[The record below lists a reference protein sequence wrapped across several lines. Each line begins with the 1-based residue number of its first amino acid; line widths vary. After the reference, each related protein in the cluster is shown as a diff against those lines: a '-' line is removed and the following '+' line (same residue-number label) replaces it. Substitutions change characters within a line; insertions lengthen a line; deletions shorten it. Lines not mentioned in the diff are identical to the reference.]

1 MMQKKVVANDIIV
14 PEIARLVAEGTKVAF
29 TPKGVSMLP
38 FIRGGHD
45 SVVLVKADDLRIGD
59 IALARIGA
67 NYVLHRIIGI
77 DEDVV
82 TLMGDGN
89 IAGTEKCYR
98 ADILAVAETI
108 RKDGR
113 EIDCRSK
120 GHLRKAEIWKRM
132 LPVRRYLLAI
142 YRRIILTK

>member
-1 MMQKKVVANDIIV
+1 MQKKVVANDIIV

-38 FIRGGHD
+38 FILGGRD
-45 SVVLVKADDLRIGD
+45 SVVLMKAEDPRIGD
-59 IALARIGA
+59 IALARIGSS
-67 NYVLHRIIGI
+67 YVLHRIIGI
-77 DEDVV
+77 EADVV

-89 IAGTEKCYR
+89 VAGTEKCSR

-108 RKDGR
+108 MKDGR

-120 GHLRKAEIWKRM
+120 NHLRRAEIWRKM

-142 YRRIILTK
+142 YRRIIRVK

>member
-1 MMQKKVVANDIIV
+1 MQKKVVANDIIV

-38 FIRGGHD
+38 FILGGRD
-45 SVVLVKADDLRIGD
+45 SVVLMKAEDPRIGD
-59 IALARIGA
+59 IALARIGSS
-67 NYVLHRIIGI
+67 YVLHRIIGI
-77 DEDVV
+77 EADVV

-89 IAGTEKCYR
+89 VAGTEKCSR

-113 EIDCRSK
+113 EIECHSK
-120 GHLRKAEIWKRM
+120 NHLRKAEIWRKM

-142 YRRIILTK
+142 YRRIIRIK